1 MAPDC
6 LGLAKNVLDWGLIV
20 GLLTF
25 LKAQAKKF
33 VKLNF
38 RPGGGP
44 LGFVGFNWQG
54 IGSGYRRIGYFV
66 KDWLKIGTNWVVCQS
81 LSIHWYWLW
90 IGNFGQS
97 VSNSDQIGLDDRHR
111 VQK

>member
-1 MAPDC
+1 MVPDC

-20 GLLTF
+20 GLFTF

-44 LGFVGFNWQG
+44 LGFVVLDRTELAVDISELVNFYW
-54 IGSGYRRIGYFV
+54 IGS
-66 KDWLKIGTNWVVCQS
+66 NWNKLAG
-81 LSIHWYWLW
+81 LSI
-90 IGNFGQS
+90 I
-97 VSNSDQIGLDDRHR
+97 VNSFILVIDW
-111 VQK
+111 

>member
-1 MAPDC
+1 M
-6 LGLAKNVLDWGLIV
+6 

-44 LGFVGFNWQG
+44 LGFVVLDRGKLAVDIIELVGFHWICSNWNKLAG
-54 IGSGYRRIGYFV
+54 
-66 KDWLKIGTNWVVCQS
+66 
-81 LSIHWYWLW
+81 LSI
-90 IGNFGQS
+90 IVNSFIS
-97 VSNSDQIGLDDRHR
+97 VIDW
-111 VQK
+111 

>member
-44 LGFVGFNWQG
+44 LGFVVLDRTELAVDISELVNFYW
-54 IGSGYRRIGYFV
+54 IGS
-66 KDWLKIGTNWVVCQS
+66 KWE
-81 LSIHWYWLW
+81 
-90 IGNFGQS
+90 
-97 VSNSDQIGLDDRHR
+97 QIGWSVNNCQFIHIGHQL
-111 VQK
+111 VIFINP